1 MQFEQIAINDH
12 ADFPLMK
19 IFSGDWKK
27 DTVVAKG
34 ILKVNPS
41 TSKHKYNKIENTAM
55 LRFNYH
61 IFPSKELELIS
72 YIDGPNF
79 LNFVNYGAISHFG
92 THVKSIDDYCT
103 VLHDQ
108 KFMVLQNVITQSHQS
123 PDVLPYRRYHYVIY
137 GHQNL
142 HFRIKLIERIDASDA
157 DIELEKIYDIL

>member
-19 IFSGDWKK
+19 MFSGDWKK
-27 DTVVAKG
+27 DTVVSKG
-34 ILKVNPS
+34 IIRDESNVG
-41 TSKHKYNKIENTAM
+41 YRKIENTAM

-61 IFPSKELELIS
+61 VFPGKELELIS

-108 KFMVLQNVITQSHQS
+108 GFMVIQNVITQSHQS
-123 PDVLPYRRYHYVIY
+123 PNVLPYRRYHYVIY
-137 GHQNL
+137 GHDNL
-142 HFRIKLIERIDASDA
+142 HFKIKLIERIDVKDT
-157 DIELEKIYDIL
+157 DKELEKIYDIL